1 MMVNNYFVYDN
12 LDYFSMG
19 QLQYVTCTAG
29 GSIGGNTV
37 VWNLG
42 TIPNGTIGSVSVVAR
57 VIGTNTTLMHVYN
70 YAGDNTGNLVS
81 NLIWQFT
88 PTATLTTQ
96 IYTATSTPTIYNS
109 TVPSKTFTPTIT
121 ATPSF
126 TPTTF
131 ISPIPSMTFTPTA
144 AGTSAACGGVEGQ
157 DWTAATTNAAFPARY
172 LHGCVSYDNGTG
184 IKLWVFGGAN
194 AVYPHFSDV
203 WSSSDGADWSEATS
217 TAAFGQRG
225 SFSTFVHNG
234 KVWLTAGDINGTNMN
249 DVWSSTNMI
258 TWTQVTATA
267 AFSVRDDAT
276 SIVFNDGSGE
286 KMWIIAGE
294 PMTGSDAGLNDV
306 WNSADGIT
314 WNQSTA
320 SAAFPERFGA
330 AGTVYNGKMWIS
342 GGIDSTLTC
351 SNDVWYSSDGINWAE
366 ATAHAAFGPRHL
378 HSMIVYDNKMWVLGG
393 STYSDGI
400 VYNDVWWSTD
410 GVNWTSA
417 SLNTPMGEDASAAV
431 IYNSQLWITGGSIQ
445 NDAWYTCGNPP
456 QPVTPSE
463 TATVTMTYAT
473 PGTGATNTPTANLT
487 PQPTCN
493 MSVTPVFTVQVT
505 YNNGHASA
513 NSVVIDVT
521 SNSDFT
527 VPPSLVVHPY
537 GESASKPAVNL
548 DTVKFS
554 GASVYYRAIYPEA
567 PGYGDIDSIVVTG
580 TDVCGRTGVSNG
592 KYTKTSITGGH
603 DTCVYHN
610 VFNPDKHERVRI
622 VYNIYGP
629 DVAHI
634 KVYSKSGTLVR
645 SICSCVEDGSLKQD
659 ETSWY
664 GTNSND
670 RTVVSGIYY
679 ITIQTSYYMD
689 MIKVAV
695 IR

>member
-1 MMVNNYFVYDN
+1 
-12 LDYFSMG
+12 
-19 QLQYVTCTAG
+19 
-29 GSIGGNTV
+29 
-37 VWNLG
+37 
-42 TIPNGTIGSVSVVAR
+42 
-57 VIGTNTTLMHVYN
+57 
-70 YAGDNTGNLVS
+70 
-81 NLIWQFT
+81 
-88 PTATLTTQ
+88 
-96 IYTATSTPTIYNS
+96 
-109 TVPSKTFTPTIT
+109 
-121 ATPSF
+121 
-126 TPTTF
+126 
-131 ISPIPSMTFTPTA
+131 
-144 AGTSAACGGVEGQ
+144 
-157 DWTAATTNAAFPARY
+157 
-172 LHGCVSYDNGTG
+172 
-184 IKLWVFGGAN
+184 
-194 AVYPHFSDV
+194 
-203 WSSSDGADWSEATS
+203 
-217 TAAFGQRG
+217 
-225 SFSTFVHNG
+225 
-234 KVWLTAGDINGTNMN
+234 
-249 DVWSSTNMI
+249 
-258 TWTQVTATA
+258 
-267 AFSVRDDAT
+267 
-276 SIVFNDGSGE
+276 
-286 KMWIIAGE
+286 
-294 PMTGSDAGLNDV
+294 
-306 WNSADGIT
+306 
-314 WNQSTA
+314 
-320 SAAFPERFGA
+320 
-330 AGTVYNGKMWIS
+330 
-342 GGIDSTLTC
+342 
-351 SNDVWYSSDGINWAE
+351 
-366 ATAHAAFGPRHL
+366 
-378 HSMIVYDNKMWVLGG
+378 MIVYDNKMWVIGG
-393 STYSDGI
+393 TIAAQAVLFTDA
-400 VYNDVWWSTD
+400 WWSTD
-410 GVNWTSA
+410 GITWTA
-417 SLNTPMGEDASAAV
+417 ATLTTPMVDSCAGSV
-431 IYNSQLWITGGSIQ
+431 MFNSQLWITGGSIQ

-456 QPVTPSE
+456 P
-463 TATVTMTYAT
+463 TATVTTTVTTT
-473 PGTGATNTPTANLT
+473 PIAASTTPTPTLT
-487 PQPTCN
+487 VTVNATAQPTCN

-513 NSVVIDVT
+513 NSVVIEVT

-679 ITIQTSYYMD
+679 ITIQTSYYTD